1 MNPKNKY
8 RILIWI
14 IVILIATN
22 LSTIGSF
29 YYHRITELQAATSK
43 QEEQTT
49 LPGEQ
54 RTRFFR
60 DELNLDSDQI
70 DQFREINRTF
80 NRTARNIETNLTQ
93 LREDLIKEL
102 GTQNPD
108 SARLNQITLEVG
120 NNHRELKQV
129 TSNFYLDMKKICT
142 AEQQVKLHEIFQS
155 MLNKD
160 NQVNLPRPGNQG
172 GRWRNH

>member
-1 MNPKNKY
+1 MNSTNKY

-14 IVILIATN
+14 IVILVATN

-29 YYHRITELQAATSK
+29 YYHQMTEAKTTETKQLDLNAT
-43 QEEQTT
+43 
-49 LPGEQ
+49 PGEQ

-60 DELNLDSDQI
+60 DQLKLNAEQI

-80 NRTARNIETNLTQ
+80 NWTARRIEMNLAR
-93 LREDLIKEL
+93 LRGDLINEL

-108 SARLNQITLEVG
+108 SIRLDQLAIEIG
-120 NNHRELKQV
+120 NNHCKLKQV
-129 TSNFYLDMKKICT
+129 TTNFYLDMKKICT
-142 AEQQVKLHEIFQS
+142 TEQQAKLHEIFQS

-160 NQVNLPRPGNQG
+160 NQVNLPRSGYQG
-172 GRWRNH
+172 GRWRNQ